1 MIDYE
6 NLVIERE
13 RPDYPTGLK
22 HYKKDTVAEN
32 SLFDIDLMAYKAVG
46 IVKGQDNDRETSE
59 SRSEAE
65 SGKDAEEVRRG
76 NLLGLL
82 LGNRDSEVSD
92 GADGEIERRYIEIDE
107 REQEEREAGTS
118 VCKAETEK
126 TQNED

>member
-6 NLVIERE
+6 NLEIERE

-32 SLFDIDLMAYKAVG
+32 SLFDIDLMTYKAVG
-46 IVKGQDNDRETSE
+46 IVKGQDNEKDTERCET
-59 SRSEAE
+59 E
-65 SGKDAEEVRRG
+65 SGKTTEEVRRG

-82 LGNRDSEVSD
+82 LGNRDSETSD
-92 GADGEIERRYIEIDE
+92 GASGEIERRYIEIDE

-118 VCKAETEK
+118 ECKAETEK